1 MDNAHLILNDLAY
14 STNSEVSSAVSRCES
29 IDEVE
34 EKVLEDNRARCDFFK
49 DFEFDVEGI
58 IGSVSS

>member
-1 MDNAHLILNDLAY
+1 M
-14 STNSEVSSAVSRCES
+14 SSAVSRCES

-49 DFEFDVEGI
+49 DFEFDIEGI
-58 IGSVSS
+58 IGSVSSKSLEFSSHQFFDMI